1 MAWTGRGYFA
11 TVGIDDLVA
20 FLGERHL
27 DRSDVPPELAPYV
40 EPALAQGV
48 VFEDCRD
55 KLAVLT

>member
-1 MAWTGRGYFA
+1 MAWTAHGYFA

-20 FLGERHL
+20 FLGERRL
-27 DRSDVPPELAPYV
+27 DRSDVPPELEPYV
-40 EPALAQGV
+40 EPALTRGL